1 MLTIDAEA
9 RDGALLMLVR
19 MWKGSAGGNGSLSI
33 EEVAHRPSWLR
44 SRSSSS
50 GARNFSIL
58 QSMPKLYLIC
68 TLIVY
73 TATLPVSIFSQHC
86 HRLVIHQR
94 IYSGCLLLLLG
105 LPLLLILWD

>member
-9 RDGALLMLVR
+9 RDGALLKLVR
-19 MWKGSAGGNGSLSI
+19 TCEGLAGGNGRPSI
-33 EEVAHRPSWLR
+33 EEVAHRPSRLR
-44 SRSSSS
+44 SSS

-58 QSMPKLYLIC
+58 QSMPKLYSIC

-73 TATLPVSIFSQHC
+73 IATLPVPIFSQHC
-86 HRLVIHQR
+86 QRLVTHQR

-105 LPLLLILWD
+105 LPLLLIL